1 MVSKKDLIEY
11 IRENYNVDYWDD
23 WKLHYGKPLAALE
36 WVTPQGDVEL
46 TLFNIDD
53 DEPLDEGNY
62 EQDQLVDEGV
72 RAVLF
77 EFGIP
82 IGR

>member
-11 IRENYNVDYWDD
+11 IRENYNVDYWDN
-23 WKLHYGKPLAALE
+23 WKLHYGKLFAALE

-46 TLFNIDD
+46 AIFNID
-53 DEPLDEGNY
+53 DEPLDEDNY

-72 RAVLF
+72 RAVLAQL
-77 EFGIP
+77 GIP